1 MHPLD
6 LIKRLY
12 ATSSNARF
20 IAHLRLG
27 GVKIGRNV
35 IFRNPRSCRV
45 DVSRPSLV
53 SIGDNVDFNDISNCL
68 RMTGL
73 VRCSELSIMIL

>member
-1 MHPLD
+1 MHVL
-6 LIKRLY
+6 LH
-12 ATSSNARF
+12 TSGRGA
-20 IAHLRLG
+20 
-27 GVKIGRNV
+27 KIGRNV

-45 DVSRPSLV
+45 DVSCPSLV
-53 SIGDNVDFNDISNCL
+53 TIGDNVILMIISNCL

>member
-6 LIKRLY
+6 KIKRLY

-27 GVKIGRNV
+27 GGENR
-35 IFRNPRSCRV
+35 
-45 DVSRPSLV
+45 
-53 SIGDNVDFNDISNCL
+53 
-68 RMTGL
+68 T
-73 VRCSELSIMIL
+73 

>member
-27 GVKIGRNV
+27 GENR
-35 IFRNPRSCRV
+35 
-45 DVSRPSLV
+45 
-53 SIGDNVDFNDISNCL
+53 
-68 RMTGL
+68 T
-73 VRCSELSIMIL
+73 